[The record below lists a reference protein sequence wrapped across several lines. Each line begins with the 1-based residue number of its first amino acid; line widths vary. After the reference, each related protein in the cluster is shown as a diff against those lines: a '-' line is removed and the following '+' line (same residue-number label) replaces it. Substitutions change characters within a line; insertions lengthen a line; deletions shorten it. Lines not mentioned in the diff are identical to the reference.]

1 VANALAED
9 DLGKAPMT
17 DVVFPQMSKENADAE
32 GVVSTWFVADG
43 DQVTAGQLIA
53 EVQVDKVSADL
64 PAPAAGTIHLLVPEE
79 EATTQG
85 TTLARIE

>member
-1 VANALAED
+1 
-9 DLGKAPMT
+9 MT
-17 DVVFPQMSKENADAE
+17 DVLFPQMSKENPDAE

-64 PAPAAGTIHLLVPEE
+64 PAPVAGTIHVLVPEE
-79 EATTQG
+79 EATKQG
-85 TTLARIE
+85 AALARIE